1 MIFSEEFNFKRFIS
15 LKHRNM
21 AKLATLTRL
30 KIVYIRNI
38 VSSNLTVPTNIVT
51 ALRALIEVRLL
62 QLRRK
67 SAISF
72 LNYRKT

>member
-1 MIFSEEFNFKRFIS
+1 M
-15 LKHRNM
+15 RNYNSGPNWV
-21 AKLATLTRL
+21 
-30 KIVYIRNI
+30 I
-38 VSSNLTVPTNIVT
+38 PTIIVT

-67 SAISF
+67 YAVSF